1 MITYQVNGEGDV
13 ITLDEDDLTYAEAL
27 EVEKQ
32 VGLGSAAYLQ
42 GLSQGTTE
50 ANAALFWI
58 GAVKTAGARAQTS
71 FRDSA
76 RALPFDQFTAGL
88 NVLKTARTV
97 RRPKAATPDPTA
109 PAGSG
114 SPGNTSP
121 ATSEPL
127 QQETTSLTPEPSTSD
142 ASPSTSESGPGSGTS

>member
-42 GLSQGTTE
+42 GLSRGTTE

-58 GAVKTAGARAQTS
+58 GAVKAVGARDRTS
-71 FRDSA
+71 FRDAA
-76 RALPFDQFTAGL
+76 RALPFTQFTEGL
-88 NVLKTARTV
+88 NVLGTARTV
-97 RRPKAATPDPTA
+97 RRPAEPTPDPTP
-109 PAGSG
+109 PAASG
-114 SPGNTSP
+114 SPESTSP
-121 ATSEPL
+121 GTSEPL
-127 QQETTSLTPEPSTSD
+127 PEETPSPEPDPSTSD
-142 ASPSTSESGPGSGTS
+142 GSPSTSESDPGSGSS